1 MACDSLA
8 DMKMRSDLIEEFGE
22 AGHNGGLEGLYVKFM
37 LFEEYTFKVWKDILE
52 KALKIMRETKKLND
66 YEE

>member
-37 LFEEYTFKVWKDILE
+37 LFEEYTFKV
-52 KALKIMRETKKLND
+52 
-66 YEE
+66 

>member
-22 AGHNGGLEGLYVKFM
+22 AGHNGGLEGLYVKFI